1 MFGVVEDQNY
11 LSKKRQKVCSVVADV
26 EGELDDE
33 AGRLGGEAKCRPKN
47 SYERR
52 QVAVLVSFDAARR
65 DHFPD
70 VRVCFLGKGGA
81 STAAVKAR
89 RTPQEFPMVTE
100 VPKSPR
106 PPVRPAEVF

>member
-1 MFGVVEDQNY
+1 M
-11 LSKKRQKVCSVVADV
+11 

-81 STAAVKAR
+81 STEQNRVEAAAAGAAALVVSNRDVQGRESKIHRSRVDRGA
-89 RTPQEFPMVTE
+89 
-100 VPKSPR
+100 
-106 PPVRPAEVF
+106 VFDEQ